1 MSQQKPA
8 APDSQL
14 SAIRSSGEN
23 CMRIAL
29 LDDDEAQ
36 IKQLIGALKAP
47 FLSIDG
53 ETICSTFSSGE
64 SLRRALRTET
74 FDVLVLDWMMPDLDG
89 FDLLHWLRTERN
101 DNTPVI
107 MLSARAA
114 ERDVAAALTLG
125 ADDYIFKPFRPLELR
140 ARISRLFERTLKN
153 KTGPGS
159 SFGRWDF
166 DSATN
171 IVKYR
176 NVLDGKLEEVRL
188 TEKEF
193 KFALTLFRNLDRPVS
208 RGHLLAAAG
217 YSTESITRSLDI
229 HIYRLRN
236 KLQLEGTRDVHLRTV
251 YGQGYRL
258 QRSAAALLERSL

>member
-1 MSQQKPA
+1 
-8 APDSQL
+8 
-14 SAIRSSGEN
+14 
-23 CMRIAL
+23 MRIAL
-29 LDDDEAQ
+29 LDDDDAQ
-36 IKQLIGALKAP
+36 IIQLVGALKAP
-47 FLSIDG
+47 FVAAEG

-64 SLRRALRTET
+64 SLRRSLRTET

-140 ARISRLFERTLKN
+140 ARISRLFERTLKSRV
-153 KTGPGS
+153 GS
-159 SFGRWDF
+159 GSRFGRWNF

-171 IVKYR
+171 IVRYR
-176 NVLDGKLEEVRL
+176 SDDGEKIDEVRL

-208 RGHLLAAAG
+208 RGHLLASAG
-217 YSTESITRSLDI
+217 YNSESITRSLDI

-258 QRSAAALLERSL
+258 QRSMAAANPLISGR

>member
-1 MSQQKPA
+1 
-8 APDSQL
+8 
-14 SAIRSSGEN
+14 
-23 CMRIAL
+23 MRIAL

-36 IKQLIGALKAP
+36 IKQLIGALKTP
-47 FLSIDG
+47 FLTAEG
-53 ETICSTFSSGE
+53 ETTCSTFFSGE
-64 SLRRALRTET
+64 ALRRSLRTET

-114 ERDVAAALTLG
+114 ERDVAAALSLG

-140 ARISRLFERTLKN
+140 ARVTRLFERTLKSRI
-153 KTGPGS
+153 GPAS
-159 SFGRWDF
+159 RFGRWDF

-176 NVLDGKLEEVRL
+176 TESSDGGKVEEVRL

-217 YSTESITRSLDI
+217 YSSESITRSLDI

-236 KLQLEGTRDVHLRTV
+236 KLQLEGGRDVHLRTV

-258 QRSAAALLERSL
+258 QRSANISGD

>member
-1 MSQQKPA
+1 
-8 APDSQL
+8 
-14 SAIRSSGEN
+14 
-23 CMRIAL
+23 MRIAL

-36 IKQLIGALKAP
+36 IKQLIAALKAP
-47 FLSIDG
+47 FLSVES
-53 ETICSTFSSGE
+53 ETICSSFASGE
-64 SLRRALRTET
+64 ALRRALRTET

-114 ERDVAAALTLG
+114 ERDVAAALVLG

-140 ARISRLFERTLKN
+140 ARIARLFERTLKSRN
-153 KTGPGS
+153 GPGS
-159 SFGRWDF
+159 RFGKWDF

-176 NVLDGKLEEVRL
+176 AEVGGKSEEVRL

-193 KFALTLFRNLDRPVS
+193 KFALTLFRNIDRPVS

-217 YSTESITRSLDI
+217 YSSESITRSLDI

-258 QRSAAALLERSL
+258 QRSASSYSDKTPENKYGNLSR